1 VKRVVLSRV
10 RPVLSRGRPL
20 LSCGKPLLSCG
31 KRALQRAALSRA
43 TIALCACALVVC
55 TLVARAQD
63 PVPVP
68 DVPPAPVP
76 QDPPV
81 PKPPQADPPAATAP
95 AATPAAFDYAGATAE
110 TAFNAELERLV
121 ARHATRARKSSLG
134 TSRSGRDLV
143 LLTLTDLAAG
153 DPDKKPAVLL
163 VTGLDPSFDAH
174 PAGPQAALFA
184 VRDLLERA
192 DADPATAAWLART
205 SVYVVPAPDPDAT
218 FAAGGTQARACR
230 LDRNFPAEWKPWS
243 SETCAQGPY
252 PLSEPET
259 RAIARFLTQRA
270 NVGAV
275 VLLSRG
281 SDVRE
286 AASIEEG
293 ELERILY
300 ARIAAGG
307 TVSEAAA
314 PDADHTAADALA
326 RRSQSFVRE
335 SGSLGAFCSAH
346 LAAFVVSLDPFG
358 GAVGDTQLG
367 RAPSTFPTIAVTLAR
382 VARELPRL
390 ACSVEQSERLRERL
404 WKIDLSV
411 ENQGLLA
418 TLPESERARCAS
430 SVWLEATGGRI
441 AQVGISRG
449 SSAGANATLR
459 PPGAWMIGHL
469 DGREKV
475 KLHVLVEAAE
485 GTSVQ
490 LVFRTLR
497 EGETRCAVTLH

>member
-1 VKRVVLSRV
+1 VKHAARSITLAIVL
-10 RPVLSRGRPL
+10 
-20 LSCGKPLLSCG
+20 
-31 KRALQRAALSRA
+31 
-43 TIALCACALVVC
+43 ACAAF
-55 TLVARAQD
+55 ARAQD

-68 DVPPAPVP
+68 DVPPAPKPVA

-81 PKPPQADPPAATAP
+81 SKPPTADPPAAKDPTQPPGSVAASGSTASP
-95 AATPAAFDYAGATAE
+95 APAAFDYAAPSAE
-110 TAFNAELERLV
+110 TTFAAEVERLV
-121 ARHATRARKSSLG
+121 ARHATRVRRSSLG
-134 TSRSGRDLV
+134 TSRGGRDLV
-143 LLTLTDLAAG
+143 LLTLTDLSNG

-163 VTGLDPSFDAH
+163 VTGLDPSFDTH

-184 VRDLLERA
+184 ARDLLERA
-192 DADPATAAWLART
+192 AAEPATAAWLART
-205 SVYVVPAPDPDAT
+205 SVYVIPAPDPDAT
-218 FAAGGTQARACR
+218 FAPGGTQPRACR

-259 RAIARFLTQRA
+259 RAIAHFLTQRA

-281 SDVRE
+281 QDVRDLG
-286 AASIEEG
+286 APQEG
-293 ELERILY
+293 ELERILF
-300 ARIAAGG
+300 ARIAAIG
-307 TVSEAAA
+307 TTDAAA
-314 PDADHTAADALA
+314 QESADRIAAEALA
-326 RRSQSFVRE
+326 RRSQSFVHE
-335 SGSLGAFCSAH
+335 SGSLGAFCNAH

-358 GAVGDTQLG
+358 GTVGDTQLG
-367 RAPSTFPTIAVTLAR
+367 RAPAAFPTIAVTLAR

-390 ACSVEQSERLRERL
+390 ACTVGESERLRERL
-404 WKIDLSV
+404 WKIDLDV

-418 TLPESERARCAS
+418 TLPESERASCAS

-441 AQVGISRG
+441 AQVGVSRG
-449 SSAGANATLR
+449 SSADANATLR